1 MNEARPQE
9 LNDDFIRT
17 WTISGS
23 RDGVVEFTIKLK
35 HSGAVT
41 PLFFAKHNNL
51 SGLKLLG
58 FGGEFTQERAKEH
71 SSSQVWMAAGSGVT
85 PFLAMLEE
93 LKASSS
99 PGPAIRMLLATRRA
113 DLAIAEPFLRA
124 PAIIKELNL
133 FITDGSDDKDTF
145 GGAKV
150 FHRRPNDE
158 DVVVGDETATTTYF
172 VCGPDGFLKSMLKPL
187 NGRGANVVTESF
199 AF

>member
-23 RDGVVEFTIKLK
+23 RDGVIEFTIKLK
-35 HSGAVT
+35 NEGAVT
-41 PLFFAKHNNL
+41 PLFFARHKNL

-58 FGGEFTQERAKEH
+58 FGGEFTQERAKE

-93 LKASSS
+93 LKASPSS
-99 PGPAIRMLLATRRA
+99 LLPTISMLLAIRRA
-113 DLAIAEPFLRA
+113 DLAIAQPFLQA
-124 PAIIKELNL
+124 PSIIKELSL
-133 FITDGSDDKDTF
+133 FVTDGDDISDATI
-145 GGAKV
+145 GGAHV
-150 FHRRPNDE
+150 FCRRPNE
-158 DVVVGDETATTTYF
+158 NDVVIHAEMATCF

-187 NGRGANVVTESF
+187 NGRGAKVVTESF